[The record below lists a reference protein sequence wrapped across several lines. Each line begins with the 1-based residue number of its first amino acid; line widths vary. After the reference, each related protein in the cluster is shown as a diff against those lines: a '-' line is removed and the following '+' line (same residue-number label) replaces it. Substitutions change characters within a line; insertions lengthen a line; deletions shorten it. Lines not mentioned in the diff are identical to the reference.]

1 MQHCCLGLAT
11 SITVLTPHVPA
22 HPLNTLFFHH
32 QRPEF
37 NLIFAPGFKVAWH
50 PPRSTTSRMENVDA
64 SILRPWARAPYIA
77 RNYKKCH
84 PFQDLDD
91 TMGVTYYKS
100 SPFDLRPLVSFQ
112 VYVTHD
118 RQWANDAERDA
129 DMAALAEALYAA
141 LLDTT
146 ERRPIR
152 LDIHFLGA
160 VDPAE
165 TVEKCIAHYRA
176 ARQAHA
182 DDLQMRLV
190 PSYARHASEH
200 TGFLITVPTADWKER
215 GGLGLLHFDRADEN
229 AVETEL
235 GDELLPDP
243 YYVYP
248 IHCEGPSQQI
258 APELG
263 DEGPSCFGFGN
274 LWTRHILDI
283 YTQIPL
289 LEEWDELYWK
299 AVQKEW
305 LIHDAEKDLEKK
317 TAVENKSEEFDEA
330 AALHYLKT
338 TCRDAHL
345 HENTF
350 VRPFQSLNGRLGF
363 SFYGGG
369 IDVRPLLSI
378 QVYITHDACD
388 DLGDA
393 GHLAHRVFGELF
405 ERHEGTARPK
415 SSNMQARHAVRLDIH
430 FLGAVPAADAACIA
444 HYRAAKGARARDPAL
459 RLVPSYAGAA
469 TPYHGFLVTVPR
481 DDFTYHGGLGL
492 VYFDPAAPG
501 AAEDVKFVYPT
512 RALRPDMP
520 PVERQ
525 THHLGLSGH
534 RTSLWAHPVKELY
547 DGISVREE
555 WEKRYRETYDRELDV
570 WAREEIGRRRAE
582 WKWALGE
589 IARRR
594 ALKKGHEEGHAD
606 GVKSYE
612 SEVAVASYFV

>member
-1 MQHCCLGLAT
+1 M
-11 SITVLTPHVPA
+11 
-22 HPLNTLFFHH
+22 
-32 QRPEF
+32 
-37 NLIFAPGFKVAWH
+37 AWH
-50 PPRSTTSRMENVDA
+50 PPRSTTSKMENVDA
-64 SILRPWARAPYIA
+64 SILRPWARAPYVA
-77 RNYKKCH
+77 RNHKKCH
-84 PFQDLDD
+84 PFQDIDD

-112 VYVTHD
+112 VYVTHN
-118 RQWANDAERDA
+118 RQWASDAKRNT

-141 LLDTT
+141 LLATT
-146 ERRPIR
+146 ERKPIR

-165 TVEKCIAHYRA
+165 TVDKCIAHYRA

-248 IHCEGPSQQI
+248 IHCKGPSQQI

-283 YTQIPL
+283 YTPIPL

-299 AVQKEW
+299 ADQKER

-317 TAVENKSEEFDEA
+317 PADENKSEEFDEA

-369 IDVRPLLSI
+369 IDARPLLSI

-415 SSNMQARHAVRLDIH
+415 RSNMQACHAVRPDVH
-430 FLGAVPAADAACIA
+430 FLGAVPAGAAACIA
-444 HYRAAKGARARDPAL
+444 HYRAAKEARARPGPAPRPLL
-459 RLVPSYAGAA
+459 RRRRHAVPRLPGHRPPRRVHLPRRPRPRLLRPRRPRCRGGRQVRLPHPRAPSRHAARRAPGAPSRPLRAPDGPLGAPDQGAVRRHVGAGGVGEA
-469 TPYHGFLVTVPR
+469 VPR
-481 DDFTYHGGLGL
+481 DVRQRAGCVGARGDGQVGGG
-492 VYFDPAAPG
+492 
-501 AAEDVKFVYPT
+501 
-512 RALRPDMP
+512 
-520 PVERQ
+520 
-525 THHLGLSGH
+525 
-534 RTSLWAHPVKELY
+534 
-547 DGISVREE
+547 
-555 WEKRYRETYDRELDV
+555 
-570 WAREEIGRRRAE
+570 AE

-606 GVKSYE
+606 GVKKLR
-612 SEVAVASYFV
+612 V